1 MADIDLGDQP
11 KKKTS
16 KPSTKKST
24 AAKVAD
30 KSPTPKK
37 VEEAPV
43 AEDAVDSG
51 VGGKFVAIGGGKR
64 VRV

>member
-1 MADIDLGDQP
+1 MADIDLGEQP
-11 KKKTS
+11 EKKPSKT
-16 KPSTKKST
+16 STKKST
-24 AAKVAD
+24 ARKVAD
-30 KSPTPKK
+30 KSPKPEK

-43 AEDAVDSG
+43 AEGAEDTG